1 MDSTRKCPNFVTCQN
16 QGNTIKDRSR
26 HYVLS
31 NCPQNQMNNLNNG
44 PALVQ
49 DTSSNEASNTSQINS
64 ILSTTKKLLSRS
76 FNDIK
81 NSISSNFE
89 QTKKS
94 LINNQAQPS
103 ETKKHKC
110 KNFDECKGN
119 GNSND
124 INTPRH
130 YVTKNC
136 PIELENMIKK
146 NNDESKRVQ
155 VQPINESQDNSTTS
169 AAENNDGP
177 LSSGYENNEALEKS
191 DIVQAEASIMNQLEL
206 EHYDDDGIIDPSQ
219 DTPIENSKSSDGYF
233 TRRFWSDKLNTI
245 SGPLLKFSNSLSEIA
260 KYYYFLFKKLRI
272 NIKLFLFNQ

>member
-16 QGNTIKDRSR
+16 QGNTNKDRSR
-26 HYVLS
+26 HFVLS

-49 DTSSNEASNTSQINS
+49 DASNNEAANTSQINS
-64 ILSTTKKLLSRS
+64 ILSTTKKLFSRS

-146 NNDESKRVQ
+146 ITKNQKEFKFNLLTSLKIIQQQ
-155 VQPINESQDNSTTS
+155 VQRKTTMV
-169 AAENNDGP
+169 
-177 LSSGYENNEALEKS
+177 LYLQVMK
-191 DIVQAEASIMNQLEL
+191 IM
-206 EHYDDDGIIDPSQ
+206 
-219 DTPIENSKSSDGYF
+219 
-233 TRRFWSDKLNTI
+233 KLW
-245 SGPLLKFSNSLSEIA
+245 
-260 KYYYFLFKKLRI
+260 KKVI
-272 NIKLFLFNQ
+272 

>member
-16 QGNTIKDRSR
+16 QGNTIEGRIR
-26 HYVLS
+26 HYALN
-31 NCPQNQMNNLNNG
+31 NCPQNQVNNLNNG
-44 PALVQ
+44 AALVQ
-49 DTSSNEASNTSQINS
+49 DTSGNEASNTSQVNS

-89 QTKKS
+89 QSKKS
-94 LINNQAQPS
+94 LIKKKSQPS
-103 ETKKHKC
+103 ETKTHKC
-110 KNFDECKGN
+110 KNFDTCNGKGN
-119 GNSND
+119 VNG
-124 INTPRH
+124 TTRH
-130 YVTKNC
+130 YITNNC
-136 PIELENMIKK
+136 PIEFENGIKK
-146 NNDESKRVQ
+146 NIEDAKRVQ
-155 VQPINESQDNSTTS
+155 VQPINESQDNLTTN

-177 LSSGYENNEALEKS
+177 ISSGYENNEALEKS

>member
-1 MDSTRKCPNFVTCQN
+1 MNPTRKCPNFVNCQN
-16 QGNTIKDRSR
+16 KGNTIEGRNN
-26 HYVLS
+26 HYALS
-31 NCPQNQMNNLNNG
+31 FCPQNQMNNLNDVSG
-44 PALVQ
+44 LVQ
-49 DTSSNEASNTSQINS
+49 DASSNKAANTSQINS
-64 ILSTTKKLLSRS
+64 ILSTTKKRLSRS

-110 KNFDECKGN
+110 KNFDTCKGN

-124 INTPRH
+124 INTLRH

-136 PIELENMIKK
+136 PIELENTIKK
-146 NNDESKRVQ
+146 NNEESKRVQ
-155 VQPINESQDNSTTS
+155 VQPINESQDNSTTN

-177 LSSGYENNEALEKS
+177 ISSGYENNEALEKS

-219 DTPIENSKSSDGYF
+219 DTPIENSKKSPNGYF
-233 TRRFWSDKLNTI
+233 TKGYWSDKLNTI
-245 SGPLLKFSNSLSEIA
+245 SKPLLKLSNSLSEIA
-260 KYYYFLFKKLRI
+260 KYDYFLLKK
-272 NIKLFLFNQ
+272 IKI